1 MRILRLSAMLG
12 LVVACS
18 PSREVPAAGL
28 QPVKWE
34 AFAGEIRKGTDGSS
48 ILDVELHATIDDN
61 WHVYSLTQS
70 GNGPV
75 PLTVEA
81 IPAPPYQVAEAI
93 SGPQPVK
100 SMDREFGFE
109 TETYAGKPVFHVPV
123 KFPTGDYSSAKLLK
137 LKVRSQACSDKL
149 CLPARTTTVAIAS
162 QAWFPQ

>member
-1 MRILRLSAMLG
+1 MRTPFLLVAVALSA
-12 LVVACS
+12 ACS
-18 PSREVPAAGL
+18 PSREVPATGL

-34 AFAGEIRKGTDGSS
+34 AFAGEIRKASDSS
-48 ILDVELHATIDDN
+48 SVLDIELRATIEDK

-70 GNGPV
+70 GNGPT
-75 PLTVEA
+75 PMSVEA
-81 IPAPPYQVAEAI
+81 IPTPPYQLADAVT
-93 SGPQPVK
+93 GPAPVK
-100 SMDREFGFE
+100 AMDREFGFE
-109 TETYAGKPVFHVPV
+109 TETYAGQSVFHVPV